1 MKLAIIG
8 SRNIVDDALVLREVD
23 KSVKE
28 LKPSCIL
35 MGQAQGPDPAISHYA
50 QSHDIDIVRFIP
62 YHLLDYKA
70 NFDSKY
76 FFIRTKQLLNN
87 ADALLAIWNTYS
99 KGTEYAIKYAQKLE
113 IPVRVVKVPT
123 HQNQFSGS

>member
-8 SRNIVDDALVLREVD
+8 SRSIEDDALVLKEIDR
-23 KSVKE
+23 SVKE
-28 LKPSCIL
+28 LNPSCIL
-35 MGQAQGPDPAISHYA
+35 MGQAQGPDPATTHYA
-50 QSHDIDIVRFIP
+50 ESHNIDIIRFLP
-62 YHLLDYKA
+62 YHLLDVKA

-76 FFIRTKQLLNN
+76 FFIRTKQILNN

-113 IPVRVVKVPT
+113 IPVRVVKVPP

>member
-8 SRNIVDDALVLREVD
+8 SRSIVDDKLVLETIDKHAKEVNPT
-23 KSVKE
+23 V
-28 LKPSCIL
+28 IL
-35 MGQAQGPDPAISHYA
+35 MGSALGIDPTIAHYA
-50 QSHDIDIVRFIP
+50 RSHDIDIVKFLP
-62 YHLLDYKA
+62 YHLIDPTV

-87 ADALLAIWNTYS
+87 ADGLLAIWNTYS

-113 IPVRVVKVPT
+113 IPVKVVKVPLK
-123 HQNQFSGS
+123 QAQVL